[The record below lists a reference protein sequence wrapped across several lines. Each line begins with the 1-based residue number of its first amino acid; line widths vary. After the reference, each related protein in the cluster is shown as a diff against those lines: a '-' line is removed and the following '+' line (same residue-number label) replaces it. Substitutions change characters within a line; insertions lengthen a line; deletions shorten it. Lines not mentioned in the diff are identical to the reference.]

1 MLSDLFCSSSGSEFT
16 EDDVAAAIPLGK
28 VGTTSFVLV
37 NFTRELSLD
46 SPWIGLD
53 GTAEAFGDGFN
64 DTMMLKTVGMGV
76 AMANAMPEVKKAADR
91 LTDSNDEEGVARFIE
106 KYILKTE

>member
-1 MLSDLFCSSSGSEFT
+1 MVSPSFK
-16 EDDVAAAIPLGK
+16 PLAWAK
-28 VGTTSFVLV
+28 KEWMITSF
-37 NFTRELSLD
+37 NFQDSLANCFKIK
-46 SPWIGLD
+46 SIKIYVGQEEI
-53 GTAEAFGDGFN
+53 AAFGDGSN

-76 AMANAMPEVKKAADR
+76 AMANAMPEVKAAADR